1 MNAVLAC
8 DLGGTNLRMAA
19 ISHDGDVLCRA
30 HRTTPRTASATEI
43 FSLIRDAAAECN
55 EKIPEGFEL
64 TGVAAAV
71 PATVNFEQG
80 VMLKAPNVPTLDGF
94 PMRSALE
101 TEFNLPAVLENDA
114 NAAALGENWLG
125 ASKGILNSVTITLG
139 TGVGGGIIIGG
150 ELLRGIDGTAAE
162 IGHICVE
169 PFGVACGCGSTGCVE
184 QYASATAIVRLWNE
198 FRADEGS
205 IEPSSAEPELSSFDI
220 AEAARSS
227 DPTALKVF
235 ETMGFYLGVAF
246 ADLVNV
252 LNPEAIVIG
261 GGLANAWE
269 HFIDSVNK
277 QIQGRAFREPA
288 ARAKVIPAVLGDDAG
303 LLGVTRLLV
312 DKFEKARFS

>member
-19 ISHDGDVLCRA
+19 ISHEGTVICRA
-30 HRTTPRTASATEI
+30 HRPTPRTESASEI
-43 FSLIRDAAAECN
+43 FSLIRDAAAECHQ
-55 EKIPEGFEL
+55 KIPDGCEL

-101 TEFNLPAVLENDA
+101 AEFNLPAVLENDA

-125 ASKGILNSVTITLG
+125 ASKGILNSVTVTLG
-139 TGVGGGIIIGG
+139 TGVGGGIILGG
-150 ELLRGIDGTAAE
+150 ELLRGVDGTAAE

-169 PFGVACGCGSTGCVE
+169 PFGAACGCGATGCVE

-198 FRADEGS
+198 FRAEGAL
-205 IEPSSAEPELSSFDI
+205 IERSVAGEDLSSFEI
-220 AEAARSS
+220 AEAARNS
-227 DPTALKVF
+227 DPIALKVF
-235 ETMGFYLGVAF
+235 ETMGFYLGIAF

-269 HFIDSVNK
+269 HFIDPVNK

-303 LLGVTRLLV
+303 LLGVTKLLV
-312 DKFEKARFS
+312 EKFEKADFS